1 MKKFNKLEIVKN
13 VSSNWFALGL
23 NVLVGI
29 FLSPYVLH
37 HLGDEAFGL
46 WVLIFS
52 ITGYYG
58 LFDLGIRS
66 SIVRYV
72 AKYSAT
78 GDLEEMNRLINTAI
92 FSYGAIGI
100 IALLL
105 TVIGS
110 FYVEFIFHIS
120 GSVLSTA
127 RLLLVMVGG
136 AISLGFPLG
145 VFGGILEGLQRFY
158 LLNLTGV
165 ASTLLRALLIVVTL
179 RHGCGL
185 LTIAFIT
192 VSLPLLV
199 AVVNGGIVLH
209 LLPLPCGASRTT
221 AVQHS

>member
-78 GDLEEMNRLINTAI
+78 NNYEELNRLINTAMA
-92 FSYGAIGI
+92 SYGTVGI
-100 IALLL
+100 LALLV
-105 TVIGS
+105 TFGGA
-110 FYVEFIFHIS
+110 FYVAPIFKIS
-120 GSVLSTA
+120 TNFLSTA
-127 RLLLVMVGG
+127 RSLFLMVGT
-136 AISLGFPLG
+136 AVSLGFPLG

-158 LLNLTGV
+158 LLNFTSIS
-165 ASTLLRALLIVVTL
+165 STLLRALLIVLAL
-179 RHGCGL
+179 RHGHGL
-185 LTIAFIT
+185 LTVAIIT
-192 VSLPLLV
+192 VSLPLL
-199 AVVNGGIVLH
+199 AALVNATVVLH
-209 LLPLPCGASRTT
+209 LVPLRFSPRYVDRSSLR
-221 AVQHS
+221 